1 MFLDKVTITIK
12 AGDGG
17 KGAVSFY
24 RSALTAKGGPD
35 GGDGGKGGDVVF
47 KVDSGMNTLY
57 SFSFKKKFVAENGTD
72 GGKTNKTGKDGKDVV
87 ILVPAGTVIYDAES
101 GKVIADLRDEN
112 QTFIAL
118 KGGKGG
124 KGNAFFATP
133 TRQAPHF
140 SQEGEKCK
148 FRKVVLELKTI
159 ADVGLIGYPNVG
171 KSTLLSVIS
180 NAKPK
185 IADYA
190 FTTLFPNLGVV
201 DYYGNTFVVADIP
214 GLIEGASEGVG
225 LGHEFLKHAER
236 VRLIL
241 HLIDI
246 SESEGRSAFKD
257 FITINEELKKYSQ
270 KLYAVPQI
278 IVLSKCDLL
287 SEESLAEKVKAF
299 ENECKKNN
307 INYPIIKI
315 SSVTNSGLDELKKQV
330 YEKLKTLPKSEP
342 IDIEEYEFDKRDKTS
357 LIISRNDDGSFNVT
371 GGLIDN
377 MIRGVVLS
385 DEVSFAYFQK
395 RLKED
400 GIIDKLKERGLKE
413 GDTVHIK
420 DITFEYLD

>member
-1 MFLDKVTITIK
+1 M
-12 AGDGG
+12 
-17 KGAVSFY
+17 
-24 RSALTAKGGPD
+24 
-35 GGDGGKGGDVVF
+35 
-47 KVDSGMNTLY
+47 
-57 SFSFKKKFVAENGTD
+57 
-72 GGKTNKTGKDGKDVV
+72 
-87 ILVPAGTVIYDAES
+87 
-101 GKVIADLRDEN
+101 
-112 QTFIAL
+112 
-118 KGGKGG
+118 
-124 KGNAFFATP
+124 
-133 TRQAPHF
+133 
-140 SQEGEKCK
+140 
-148 FRKVVLELKTI
+148 VLELKTI

-246 SESEGRSAFKD
+246 SESEGRKAFDD

-270 KLYAVPQI
+270 KLYEVPQI
-278 IVLSKCDLL
+278 IVLSKCDIL
-287 SEESLAEKVKAF
+287 SEETLSEKVKAF
-299 ENECKKNN
+299 EDNCKKNN

>member
-72 GGKTNKTGKDGKDVV
+72 GGKTNKTGADGKDVV

-112 QTFIAL
+112 QTFIVL

-159 ADVGLIGYPNVG
+159 ADVGLVGYPNVG

-185 IADYA
+185 IANYA

-225 LGHEFLKHAER
+225 LGHEFLKHVER
-236 VRLIL
+236 VRLII
-241 HLIDI
+241 HMVDI
-246 SESEGRSAFKD
+246 SESEGRDAFEDLIK
-257 FITINEELKKYSQ
+257 INAELKNYSAE
-270 KLYAVPQI
+270 LGALPQI

-287 SEESLAEKVKAF
+287 DKQSLSEKIEKFKEKCVK
-299 ENECKKNN
+299 EKLKC
-307 INYPIIKI
+307 PIIQI
-315 SSVTNSGLDELKKQV
+315 SSITNSGLDELKKQV
-330 YEKLKTLPKSEP
+330 YETLKVLPKKPP

-357 LIISRNDDGSFNVT
+357 LNISRNDDGSFNVT

-385 DEVSFAYFQK
+385 DEISFAYFQK

>member
-72 GGKTNKTGKDGKDVV
+72 GGKTNKTGADGKDVV

-159 ADVGLIGYPNVG
+159 ADVGLVGYPNVG

-185 IADYA
+185 IANYA

-225 LGHEFLKHAER
+225 LGHEFLKHVER
-236 VRLIL
+236 VRLII
-241 HLIDI
+241 HMVDI
-246 SESEGRSAFKD
+246 SESEGRDAFEDLIK
-257 FITINEELKKYSQ
+257 INAELKNYSAE
-270 KLYAVPQI
+270 LGALPQI
-278 IVLSKCDLL
+278 IVFSKCDLL
-287 SEESLAEKVKAF
+287 DKQSLSEKVEKF
-299 ENECKKNN
+299 KEKCVKEKLKC
-307 INYPIIKI
+307 PIIQI
-315 SSVTNSGLDELKKQV
+315 SAITNSGLDELKKQV
-330 YEKLKTLPKSEP
+330 YETLKVLPKKPP

-357 LIISRNDDGSFNVT
+357 LNISRNDDGSFNVT

-385 DEVSFAYFQK
+385 DEISFAYFQK